1 MSLQNLYKKVYFYMG
16 LAILISSIVGIILV
30 NILPRSIIF
39 SPIFL
44 FGSLILSIISIFIIF
59 KNNRLNQVSYL
70 IFALINGILYTNI
83 FVSKMFIPAFIVSSI
98 ALILLTI
105 VGSIIK
111 VDLSKWS
118 KIGIY
123 LLIGIILLSLVKVI
137 FHLTILSML
146 ISMLSLFVFGFY
158 IIYDSQNVKKAYNQF
173 HGNVPEYIVLML
185 SINIY
190 ITFMNLFSIITD
202 LLDN

>member
-16 LAILISSIVGIILV
+16 LAILISSIVGITLV

-44 FGSLILSIISIFIIF
+44 FGSLILSIISIFVIF

-70 IFALINGILYTNI
+70 IFALINGLLYANI

-98 ALILLTI
+98 TLILLTI

-111 VDLSKWS
+111 IDLSKWG

-123 LLIGIILLSLVKVI
+123 LLIGLILLSFVKVI

-146 ISMLSLFVFGFY
+146 ISMLSLFIFGFY
-158 IIYDSQNVKKAYNQF
+158 IIYDSQNIKKAYNQF

-190 ITFMNLFSIITD
+190 ITFMNLFSTITD

>member
-1 MSLQNLYKKVYFYMG
+1 
-16 LAILISSIVGIILV
+16 
-30 NILPRSIIF
+30 
-39 SPIFL
+39 
-44 FGSLILSIISIFIIF
+44 
-59 KNNRLNQVSYL
+59 
-70 IFALINGILYTNI
+70 
-83 FVSKMFIPAFIVSSI
+83 MFIPAFIVSSI

-123 LLIGIILLSLVKVI
+123 LLIGLILLSLVKVI

-158 IIYDSQNVKKAYNQF
+158 IIYDSQNIKKTYNQF
-173 HGNVPEYIVLML
+173 HGNVPESIVLML

-190 ITFMNLFSIITD
+190 ITFMNLFSTITD

>member
-16 LAILISSIVGIILV
+16 LAILISSIVGITLV

-44 FGSLILSIISIFIIF
+44 FGSLILSIISIFVIF

-70 IFALINGILYTNI
+70 IFALINGLLYANI

-98 ALILLTI
+98 TLILLTI

-111 VDLSKWS
+111 IDLSKWG
-118 KIGIY
+118 KI
-123 LLIGIILLSLVKVI
+123 
-137 FHLTILSML
+137 
-146 ISMLSLFVFGFY
+146 
-158 IIYDSQNVKKAYNQF
+158 
-173 HGNVPEYIVLML
+173 
-185 SINIY
+185 
-190 ITFMNLFSIITD
+190 
-202 LLDN
+202 

>member
-16 LAILISSIVGIILV
+16 LAILISSIVGITLV

-44 FGSLILSIISIFIIF
+44 FGSLILSIISIFVIF

-70 IFALINGILYTNI
+70 IFALINGLLYANI

-98 ALILLTI
+98 TLILLTI

-111 VDLSKWS
+111 IDLSKWG

-123 LLIGIILLSLVKVI
+123 LLIGLILLSNNFINVNFYVI
-137 FHLTILSML
+137 F
-146 ISMLSLFVFGFY
+146 
-158 IIYDSQNVKKAYNQF
+158 IYFWVLYN
-173 HGNVPEYIVLML
+173 IR
-185 SINIY
+185 
-190 ITFMNLFSIITD
+190 FSKCKEGI
-202 LLDN
+202 

>member
-16 LAILISSIVGIILV
+16 LAILISSIVGITLV

-44 FGSLILSIISIFIIF
+44 FGSLILSIISIFVIF

-70 IFALINGILYTNI
+70 IFALINGLLYANI

-98 ALILLTI
+98 TLILLTI

-111 VDLSKWS
+111 IDLSKWG

-123 LLIGIILLSLVKVI
+123 LLIGLILLSFVKVKI
-137 FHLTILSML
+137 GRAH
-146 ISMLSLFVFGFY
+146 V
-158 IIYDSQNVKKAYNQF
+158 
-173 HGNVPEYIVLML
+173 
-185 SINIY
+185 
-190 ITFMNLFSIITD
+190 
-202 LLDN
+202 